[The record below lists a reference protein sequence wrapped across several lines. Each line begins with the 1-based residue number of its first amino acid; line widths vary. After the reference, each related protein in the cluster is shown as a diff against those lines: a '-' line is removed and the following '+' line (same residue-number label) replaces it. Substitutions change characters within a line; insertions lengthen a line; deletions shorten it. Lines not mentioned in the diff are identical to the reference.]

1 MNYEKINKQKL
12 NSKGITLIA
21 LIITIIVMLILVG
34 VTVTTALNGGLIGK
48 AKEAVSKTKEA
59 EKEEQRAMAMANAAM
74 NRQDW
79 VYTLGD
85 DKIPIPA
92 GFAPTEIEGENSIE
106 DGLVI
111 IDSEGNEFVWI
122 PCTLQEYTDATFQ
135 DGTIDTEDWKD
146 YWYDGGTWNEPN
158 GVKEARDSLEKLKNR
173 QEKGEIST
181 NGVGFY
187 VARYEAGIP
196 ETASFYPKTDELT
209 YYLDTQ
215 KNATASIKNLAPVSK
230 KGYPVWNFI

>member
-1 MNYEKINKQKL
+1 
-12 NSKGITLIA
+12 
-21 LIITIIVMLILVG
+21 MLILVG

-59 EKEEQRAMAMANAAM
+59 EKAEQRVMAMANAAM

-122 PCTLQEYTDATFQ
+122 PCSVSNYDGATFKS
-135 DGTIDTEDWKD
+135 GWAE
-146 YWYDGGTWNEPN
+146 Y
-158 GVKEARDSLEKLKNR
+158 
-173 QEKGEIST
+173 
-181 NGVGFY
+181 
-187 VARYEAGIP
+187 
-196 ETASFYPKTDELT
+196 LT
-209 YYLDTQ
+209 
-215 KNATASIKNLAPVSK
+215 
-230 KGYPVWNFI
+230 